1 MDELTGMFT
10 MGSRHVLLNTKRLGN
25 SLMGSRGREEGK
37 GKREGGPQES
47 RLEGTP
53 VYNGMYCVTN

>member
-37 GKREGGPQES
+37 GKGALKNQGLKEHQCIMGCI
-47 RLEGTP
+47 
-53 VYNGMYCVTN
+53 V